1 MIDLVHAINWRS
13 TSARVLAMFFGGTAL
28 GLLWILNDLAY
39 TQGFIGWI
47 VFVVIGLPV
56 YFLAAVLWEKVF
68 ISEPGEQLA
77 SPTFSW
83 RRVGAGLFVAIGT
96 LLVASGLYLFFTK
109 AL

>member
-13 TSARVLAMFFGGTAL
+13 TPARVSAMFFVGTAL

-47 VFVVIGLPV
+47 VFVVIGIPL
-56 YFLAAVLWEKVF
+56 YLLATFFWEKVF
-68 ISEPGEQLA
+68 SSEPGEQLA

-83 RRVGAGLFVAIGT
+83 KRVGTGLFVALGT
-96 LLVASGLYLFFTK
+96 LLVASGLYLFFMK